1 MLTSKRFRLKA
12 DTLAIESSG
21 ENRVAVTV
29 PGQEIIEVVSG
40 PRPDDKRMVD
50 VRWNDRILVMFAE
63 DVDGRGQEITDRKA
77 GD

>member
-12 DTLAIESSG
+12 DTLAIESSC

-63 DVDGRGQEITDRKA
+63 DVDGRGQEIMDRKA